1 MSRVRNGAS
10 ANARPGLG
18 PVKLLAMAWRQ
29 MRRDL
34 RSGNVRILLAALVLA
49 VLAVTAVGFI
59 TDRADRA
66 MAIEANRMLGGDAV
80 VRGDAPIGAAIEQ
93 AAAGLQRTH
102 TVELN
107 TMIGVGDGNDARLR
121 LGDLRALGDGFPL
134 RGTFRIVAADG
145 IERDAAAVPARGTV
159 WLSRAGA
166 NILDAGIGDRVSL
179 GELQLTLSALVVAEP
194 DAALDYFNVAPK
206 VFLNL
211 GDLAETGLVQEG
223 SRIGYRLVVAGEAGE
238 VERFVREAKP
248 ALARGQRLETASD
261 ARPEIRSALDRAGR
275 FFGLAALVS
284 VVLAAVAVAM
294 AARQHSE
301 RHLSGTAVM
310 RCLGAS
316 QTVLAG
322 VHIGEL
328 VLLGLLASTIGVAVA
343 FALQWGVGLWLA
355 PVLGMTIP
363 PASWLPALQG
373 YGVGL
378 VVLLAFGAPPV
389 LALRRVPAL
398 RVLRRDLDP
407 TEPSAWLVALAGLI
421 GLGALLWWKAGSA
434 VLGTAMLVG
443 IMVTFAVLAILAWGL
458 IVLLRRLRSRLRG
471 SLRYGLAN
479 VSRRPTTSI
488 AQIASLG
495 LGLMALLLLTFV
507 RTDLLDRWQL
517 QLAAEA
523 PNRFI
528 INVQDNQ
535 VDPVRAFITD
545 QGLAAPTLYPMVRG
559 RLLTHNGEPV
569 SGEDYLADK
578 SSDDAGLDTSE
589 AADGDRG
596 RSRRRADREFNLSTA
611 ATLRDDNR
619 VVAGSF
625 WGATPT
631 AAPELSVE
639 QGYAESLGWQIGDQV
654 VFDIAGQRLGAT
666 ITSFREVDW
675 ESFRPN
681 FFVIAS
687 PGALDGFPASHI
699 TAVSVS
705 PAHPRF
711 TAELVARFPNLSVID
726 IDAVL
731 AQVRDIADQVS
742 TVVEVVFWFSVLAG
756 LLVLM
761 AAVSASQDERLLEG
775 GVMRVL
781 GGSRRQLRLAQAS
794 EFAAI
799 GLLAGVVA
807 AVAASVL
814 AGVIA
819 VQVFDLP
826 WQANW
831 GMAAVGALL
840 GMLAALAAG
849 MFATRKVLDAP
860 PSVTLREL
868 QG

>member
-1 MSRVRNGAS
+1 MRALDGVRSSGALKV
-10 ANARPGLG
+10 A
-18 PVKLLAMAWRQ
+18 AMAWRQ
-29 MRRDL
+29 LRRDL
-34 RSGNVRILLAALVLA
+34 KAGDVRILLAALVLA
-49 VLAVTAVGFI
+49 VLAVTAVGFV
-59 TDRADRA
+59 TDRAERA
-66 MAIEANRMLGGDAV
+66 LAVEANRLLGGDAV
-80 VRGDAPIGAAIEQ
+80 IRADAPIGAPIEQ
-93 AAAGLQRTH
+93 AAQAAGLQRTS

-107 TMIGVGDGNDARLR
+107 TMISVNPDASQDARLR
-121 LGDLRALGDGFPL
+121 LGDLRALGEGFPL
-134 RGTFRIVAADG
+134 RGVFRLADSEG
-145 IERDAAAVPARGTV
+145 IEHDASGVPAAGTA

-166 NILDAGIGDRVSL
+166 EALDARIGDTIGIGESRLSL
-179 GELQLTLSALVVAEP
+179 AALVVAEP
-194 DAALDYFNVAPK
+194 DAALDYFNIAPK
-206 VFLNL
+206 VFVNL
-211 GDLAETGLVQEG
+211 DDLAATGLVQEG
-223 SRIGYRLVVAGEAGE
+223 SRISYRLVVAGDAGA
-238 VERFVREAKP
+238 VERFVATTKP
-248 ALARGQRLETASD
+248 ALGRGQRLETVAD

-275 FFGLAALVS
+275 FLGLAALVS

-301 RHLSGTAVM
+301 RHLSATAVM

-316 QTVLAG
+316 QATLAG
-322 VHIGEL
+322 IHIGEL
-328 VLLGLLASTIGVAVA
+328 LMLGLIASTIGVGLAL
-343 FALQWGVGLWLA
+343 ALQWGIGLWLE
-355 PVLGMTIP
+355 PMLGMEIP
-363 PASWLPALQG
+363 SAGWMPALQG

-407 TEPSAWLVALAGLI
+407 TEPSAWLVMATGLV

-434 VLGTAMLVG
+434 ALGSAMLVG
-443 IMVTFAVLAILAWGL
+443 ILATLAVLSALAWGL
-458 IVLLRRLRSRLRG
+458 IVLLRAVRSRLRG

-479 VSRRPTTSI
+479 VSRRPVTSI
-488 AQIASLG
+488 AQVASLG

-528 INVQDNQ
+528 INVQDDQ
-535 VDPVRAFITD
+535 VDPVRAFIAD
-545 QGLAAPTLYPMVRG
+545 QGIAAPTLYPMVRA
-559 RLLTHNGEPV
+559 RLVGHNGQPV
-569 SGEDYLADK
+569 TGKDFAGMEDEDE
-578 SSDDAGLDTSE
+578 DDSRA
-589 AADGDRG
+589 
-596 RSRRRADREFNLSTA
+596 RRRADREFNLSMVE
-611 ATLRDDNR
+611 TLGDDNR
-619 VVAGSF
+619 VVAGRF
-625 WGATPT
+625 WDAGKAPATPQI
-631 AAPELSVE
+631 SVE
-639 QGYAESLGWQIGDQV
+639 RGYAESLQWKIGDTV
-654 VFDIAGQRLGAT
+654 AFDIAGQAFDAT
-666 ITSFREVDW
+666 VTSLREVDW

-687 PGALDGFPASHI
+687 PGALAGFPASHI
-699 TAVSVS
+699 TAVSV
-705 PAHPRF
+705 PAEKSRF
-711 TAELVARFPNLSVID
+711 TADLIGRFPNLTVID

-731 AQVRDIADQVS
+731 AQVRGTADQVS
-742 TVVEVVFWFSVLAG
+742 LVVTVVFWFSLATG
-756 LLVLM
+756 VLVLM

-794 EFAAI
+794 EFATV
-799 GLLAGVVA
+799 GLLSGLVA

-814 AGVIA
+814 AGVVA
-819 VQVFDLP
+819 TRVFDLP

-831 GMAAVGALL
+831 GMAAAGALL